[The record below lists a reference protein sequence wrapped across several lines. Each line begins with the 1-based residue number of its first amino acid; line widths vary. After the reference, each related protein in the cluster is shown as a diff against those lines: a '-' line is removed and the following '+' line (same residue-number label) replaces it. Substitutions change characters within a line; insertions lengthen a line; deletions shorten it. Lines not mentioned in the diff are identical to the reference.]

1 MEILDGL
8 FIGKGGGSAV
18 VTNSNIASRKRTEE
32 IAFLCLRLCALIVVG
47 ALFIVLFD
55 IASKGA
61 QVMSL
66 DFILRAPAN
75 GMTEG
80 GIFPAIAGTII
91 LSIGAMAVAFPIG
104 VLTAIFLTEYAKP
117 GRLLGAVDAAITNL
131 AGVPSIVFGLFGFS
145 LFVVFFG
152 FGASILAG
160 CLTLSIMTL
169 PVIIKTSQEA
179 LFSVPRSFREASLAL
194 GATKWQTIRNHVL
207 PYALPGILTG
217 SILGLGRAAG
227 ETAPILFTAAAYFLP
242 SIPSS
247 IFSQTMAL
255 PYHLYI
261 LSTQS
266 FNLKAT
272 EHLQYG
278 TALVLL
284 ALVLAMNMAAIL
296 LRSHFRRKY
305 RW

>member
-1 MEILDGL
+1 MQPTD
-8 FIGKGGGSAV
+8 KSSHGGNASFHGSA
-18 VTNSNIASRKRTEE
+18 SIESRKKGEA
-32 IAFLCLRLCALIVVG
+32 IAFFLFRLCAFIVVA

-55 IASKGA
+55 IACKGIGTITPEFIFKA
-61 QVMSL
+61 PEKGMS
-66 DFILRAPAN
+66 
-75 GMTEG
+75 EG
-80 GIFPAIAGTII
+80 GIFPAIVGTII
-91 LSIGAMAVAFPIG
+91 LSIGAMAVAFPLG
-104 VLTAIFLTEYAKP
+104 VITAIYLTEYAKP
-117 GRLLGAVDAAITNL
+117 GKLLSLIDAAITNL

-152 FGASILAG
+152 FGASVIAG
-160 CLTLSIMTL
+160 SLTLAIMTL

-179 LFSVPRSFREASLAL
+179 LLSVPRSFREASLAL
-194 GATKWQTIRNHVL
+194 GATKWQTIRSHVL
-207 PYALPGILTG
+207 PYAFPGILTG
-217 SILGLGRAAG
+217 TILGLGRAAG

-242 SIPSS
+242 TLPSS

-284 ALVLAMNMAAIL
+284 ALVLAMNLAAII
-296 LRSHFRRKY
+296 LRAHFRKKY

>member
-1 MEILDGL
+1 M
-8 FIGKGGGSAV
+8 
-18 VTNSNIASRKRTEE
+18 
-32 IAFLCLRLCALIVVG
+32 AFFFLRLCAFIVVA

-55 IASKGA
+55 IACKGA
-61 QVMSL
+61 ATVTA
-66 DFILRAPAN
+66 DFIFKSPEK
-75 GMTEG
+75 GMSEG

-91 LSIGAMAVAFPIG
+91 LSIGAMAVAFPLG
-104 VLTAIFLTEYAKP
+104 VITAIYLTEYARP
-117 GRLLGAVDAAITNL
+117 GKLLSLIDAAITNL

-152 FGASILAG
+152 FGASVIAG
-160 CLTLSIMTL
+160 SLTLAIMTL

-179 LFSVPRSFREASLAL
+179 LLSVPRSFREASLAL
-194 GATKWQTIRNHVL
+194 GATKWQTIRSHVL
-207 PYALPGILTG
+207 PYAFPGILTG
-217 SILGLGRAAG
+217 TILGLGRAAG

-242 SIPSS
+242 TLPSS

-284 ALVLAMNMAAIL
+284 ALVLAMNLAAIV
-296 LRSHFRRKY
+296 LRAHFRKKY